1 VDVLVSVYPKLL
13 EEADAEATG
22 ILF

>member
-1 VDVLVSVYPKLL
+1 MDVLVSVYPKLL